1 MFIWTAHFSKKKA
14 LLALLAAAAVI
25 ALLLVLFSGRRD
37 EEAPPELPRLTS
49 NEERIAYLQSFGWEL
64 EPEPLETL
72 QFLLPETLEEP
83 YLTYN
88 KLQQQQGFDLTG
100 CAGKQIA
107 RYTYAVTNYPGR
119 TSSAPGKTASSRGWN
134 SPKRSK
140 GMIPQKSAAPGGA
153 ALPLD

>member
-14 LLALLAAAAVI
+14 LLALLAAVAVI
-25 ALLLVLFSGRRD
+25 ALLLVLFGGRRD
-37 EEAPPELPRLTS
+37 EESPPEPPRLTS

-88 KLQQQQGFDLTG
+88 KLQQQQGFDLTS

-119 TSSAPGKTASSRGWN
+119 PLGVQLNLYICEEYPAAGDVLCPGENGFQQGLAF
-134 SPKRSK
+134 PKEE
-140 GMIPQKSAAPGGA
+140 
-153 ALPLD
+153 